1 VSDDPHGIINR
12 RLFMI
17 GLVLIIVMA
26 GYFRWPA
33 HPQTVPPG
41 MVRIVQPLPTLMPT
55 ATPFLLVPTPMP
67 VAAPPPVVMS
77 YDGGNT
83 TNVNVNVN
91 VCVGLCR

>member
-1 VSDDPHGIINR
+1 MSNEPHGLINT
-12 RLFMI
+12 RLLVL

-26 GYFRWPA
+26 CYLRWPA
-33 HPQTVPPG
+33 PTQPVPDL
-41 MVRIVQPLPTLMPT
+41 VRVVQPLPTLMPT
-55 ATPFLLVPTPMP
+55 ATPPLVVPALPTPAVLP
-67 VAAPPPVVMS
+67 TPVVLA